1 MKCYNSASCTYTIVS
16 YHLDQPSSVSA
27 TGLLPHSCVTSMM
40 ELINVAPSEITFTA
54 QVGHSEYS
62 VIFVVVIRN
71 NTYAMKVVSEP
82 CQSFVFSNAHHQH
95 HYYERDPHSSPSRE
109 TIPYVCEATAYRR
122 LKEFGV
128 CDSGIVPQ
136 FYGTIENL
144 DARQCMPH
152 LYMFLDDKGP
162 PNAILM
168 EYIPNMQPLHPT
180 NYSKR
185 RMENFINGIEQI
197 HRALVEHS
205 DTEPRNMMVVQGDPE
220 RAIWI
225 DFDRAQTLH
234 AKSMTEIEKERIS
247 FEKELVVEMDE
258 CMVSDQSARSVN
270 LSEDR

>member
-1 MKCYNSASCTYTIVS
+1 
-16 YHLDQPSSVSA
+16 
-27 TGLLPHSCVTSMM
+27 M
-40 ELINVAPSEITFTA
+40 ELIDVVPSEINFVK
-54 QVGHSEYS
+54 QIHRSENS
-62 VIFVVVIRN
+62 KIFVVVIRN
-71 NTYAMKVVSEP
+71 RTCVMKVVGNL
-82 CQSFVFSNAHHQH
+82 CQSLVCSNVHQQH
-95 HYYERDPHSSPSRE
+95 HHYERDPYSSPLRE
-109 TIPYVCEATAYRR
+109 TIPHVCEATAYQR
-122 LKEFGV
+122 LKKAGV

-234 AKSMTEIEKERIS
+234 AKSMTEIEKEWIS